1 MRHDKRYVLTNEILS
16 ASELRDMFSDISAET
31 IKAVNHQIILAAK
44 HDKACVIL
52 NAKKLNLTQVQMKH
66 LRGMLNVKGYQVT
79 TNYYAG
85 NAFELAVTWL

>member
-1 MRHDKRYVLTNEILS
+1 MQHDKRDISTNEILR
-16 ASELRDMFSDISAET
+16 ASELRDVYSNLSAET
-31 IKAVNHQIILAAK
+31 IKTVNRLIISAAK

-52 NAKKLNLTQVQMKH
+52 NAKKLNLTQIQMKH
-66 LRGMLNVKGYQVT
+66 LRGLLNVKGYQVT